1 MLEFLRKFDNIAFM
15 LRVGSKV
22 KTKLKNKPIVRGTV
36 ASIRSVGRTK
46 YFSITLADGT
56 AKEFTIR
63 ALEMDDIAPQG
74 QNNQGAVAAGDGNG
88 DLELPEDDNEE
99 DSNEEDEELIDP
111 NDGLVTATV
120 FRPTSTSPRYR
131 CTVCFQCSGLASNSP
146 HSRSYSRSSFRANY
160 PCSCFGYQCSWTI
173 MGEFGACSGGG
184 GGVLMR
190 KRPVSSG
197 LIMV

>member
-88 DLELPEDDNEE
+88 NLELPEDGNKEDNKK
-99 DSNEEDEELIDP
+99 EDEELVEP
-111 NDGLVTATV
+111 YDGLVTATV
-120 FRPTSTSPRYR
+120 FRPTSTSSCYR
-131 CTVCFQCSGLASNSP
+131 CTVCFQCSGLASTSP
-146 HSRSYSRSSFRANY
+146 HSRSYSRTKFRANC
-160 PCSCFGYQCSWTI
+160 PCSCIGYPRSRPI
-173 MGEFGACSGGG
+173 MGEFGACSMEEGAC
-184 GGVLMR
+184 
-190 KRPVSSG
+190 
-197 LIMV
+197 